1 MKTLNINS
9 QVRIKLTPCGIEKLK
24 KKHEELRSFCPSIGD
39 FKPPET
45 DKDGYC
51 EMQLWDVMNTFGEDM
66 YNGNMNLPFETN
78 IQIDDA
84 KFEAEDEED

>member
-9 QVRIKLTPCGIEKLK
+9 IVRIKLTSCGIAKLRA
-24 KKHEELRSFCPSIGD
+24 KHEELCSLNPYLGNFI
-39 FKPPET
+39 PPKT

-51 EMQLWDVMNTFGEDM
+51 EMQLWKIMNTFGEDLSAA
-66 YNGNMNLPFETN
+66 NMNLPFELK

-84 KFEAEDEED
+84 QFEES

>member
-24 KKHEELRSFCPSIGD
+24 RKHEELRSFYPSIGK
-39 FKPPET
+39 FTPPKA

-51 EMQLWDVMNTFGEDM
+51 EMQLWNVMKIFGEDM
-66 YNGNMNLPFETN
+66 YDGNMNLPFETN

-84 KFEAEDEED
+84 KFEPED

>member
-9 QVRIKLTPCGIEKLK
+9 NVRIKLTPFGIAKLAAN
-24 KKHEELRSFCPSIGD
+24 HEELRSSRPSIGK
-39 FKPPET
+39 FTPPET

-51 EMQLWDVMNTFGEDM
+51 EMQLWEIMSTFGEDM
-66 YNGNMNLPFETN
+66 YMGNMHLPFETN

-84 KFEAEDEED
+84 QFEED

>member
-9 QVRIKLTPCGIEKLK
+9 NVRIKLTPCGIAKLK
-24 KKHEELRSFCPSIGD
+24 ARHEELRSSCPSIGK
-39 FKPPET
+39 FIPPKA

-51 EMQLWDVMNTFGEDM
+51 EMQLWEIMNTFGEDM

-78 IQIDDA
+78 IQIDDSLL
-84 KFEAEDEED
+84 EESVD

>member
-9 QVRIKLTPCGIEKLK
+9 QVRIKLTPFGIAKLTA
-24 KKHEELRSFCPSIGD
+24 KHEELRSICPSIGE
-39 FKPPET
+39 FTPPKM

-51 EMQLWDVMNTFGEDM
+51 EMQLWEVMNTFGEDM
-66 YNGNMNLPFETN
+66 YIGNMHLPFETN

-84 KFEAEDEED
+84 KFEED

>member
-24 KKHEELRSFCPSIGD
+24 RKHEELRSLCPSIGK
-39 FKPPET
+39 FTPPEA

-51 EMQLWDVMNTFGEDM
+51 EMQLREIMNTFGKDM

-84 KFEAEDEED
+84 KFEESED